1 MSHGANAQRKSV
13 PFAILAALCLIPPAH
28 AEEKPL
34 WEAGLGIGAL
44 RFPDYRGSDEAQ
56 VYPVP
61 VPYFIYRGKILK
73 ADRDGV
79 RGEIFNREYVELSMS
94 LNATIP
100 VKSEN
105 NAARRDMPDLQPTL
119 ELGPSLDLHLW
130 RSADEAMKLDVVMP
144 LRVPLTVENSPQ
156 FIGWVFSPRLN
167 LDIEDVAGH
176 VGGHVEGMAGW
187 NLGLGAG
194 PIFADRKFHEYFYSV
209 APQFATPDRPA
220 YEADGG
226 YSGMHFLLALSKR
239 FPDYWVGAYMR
250 YDTLSGAAFEDSPLV
265 RSKHYLSGGFGIAW
279 MIGQS
284 KRMVETE
291 D

>member
-1 MSHGANAQRKSV
+1 MNQKHRRTIASVLIAIPLGGALPVHAQEKL
-13 PFAILAALCLIPPAH
+13 P
-28 AEEKPL
+28 EQKPL

-61 VPYFIYRGKILK
+61 VPYFIYRGRIFK

-79 RGEIFNREYVELSMS
+79 RGEIFNRRYVELSMS

-100 VKSEN
+100 VESEN
-105 NAARRDMPDLQPTL
+105 NAARRDMPDLQPTI

-130 RSADEAMKLDVVMP
+130 RSADEDMKLDLVMP

-156 FIGWVFSPRLN
+156 FIGWVFSPRIN
-167 LDIEDVAGH
+167 LDLDNVAGY
-176 VGGHVEGMAGW
+176 AGW
-187 NLGLGAG
+187 NFGFGAG
-194 PIFADRKFHEYFYSV
+194 PIFADDKFHEYFYSV
-209 APQFATPDRPA
+209 APQFATANRPA
-220 YEADGG
+220 YEAEGG
-226 YSGMHFLLALSKR
+226 YSGMHFLTSLSKR
-239 FPDYWVGAYMR
+239 FPDYWIGAYMR
-250 YDTLSGAAFEDSPLV
+250 YDTLSGAAFDDSPLV

-284 KRMVETE
+284 KRMVESE

>member
-1 MSHGANAQRKSV
+1 MNQKHRRTIASVLIAIPLGGALPVHAQEKL
-13 PFAILAALCLIPPAH
+13 P
-28 AEEKPL
+28 EQKPL

-61 VPYFIYRGKILK
+61 VPYFIYRGRIFK

-79 RGEIFNREYVELSMS
+79 RGEIFNRRYVELSMS

-100 VKSEN
+100 VESEN
-105 NAARRDMPDLQPTL
+105 NAARRDMPDLQPTI

-130 RSADEAMKLDVVMP
+130 RSADEDMKLDLVMP

-156 FIGWVFSPRLN
+156 FIGWVLSPRIN
-167 LDIEDVAGH
+167 LDLHNVAGY
-176 VGGHVEGMAGW
+176 AGW
-187 NLGLGAG
+187 NFGFGAG
-194 PIFADRKFHEYFYSV
+194 PIFADDKFHEYFYSV
-209 APQFATPDRPA
+209 APQFATANRPA
-220 YEADGG
+220 YEAEGG
-226 YSGMHFLLALSKR
+226 YSGMHFLTSLSKR
-239 FPDYWVGAYMR
+239 FPDYWIGAYMR
-250 YDTLSGAAFEDSPLV
+250 YDTLSGAAFDDSPLV

-284 KRMVETE
+284 KRMVESE

>member
-1 MSHGANAQRKSV
+1 MNQKHRRTIASVLIAISLGGALPV
-13 PFAILAALCLIPPAH
+13 HAAEKP
-28 AEEKPL
+28 EQKPL

-61 VPYFIYRGKILK
+61 VPYFIYRGRIFK

-79 RGEIFNREYVELSMS
+79 RGEIFNRRYVELSMS

-100 VKSEN
+100 VESEN
-105 NAARRDMPDLQPTL
+105 NAARRDMPDLQPTI

-130 RSADEAMKLDVVMP
+130 RSADEDMKLDLVMP

-156 FIGWVFSPRLN
+156 FIGWVFSPRIN
-167 LDIEDVAGH
+167 LDLDNVAGY
-176 VGGHVEGMAGW
+176 AGW
-187 NLGLGAG
+187 NFGFGAG
-194 PIFADRKFHEYFYSV
+194 PIFADDKFHEYFYSV
-209 APQFATPDRPA
+209 APQFVTADRPA
-220 YEADGG
+220 YEAEGG
-226 YSGMHFLLALSKR
+226 YSGMHFLTSLSKR
-239 FPDYWVGAYMR
+239 FPDYWIGAYMR
-250 YDTLSGAAFEDSPLV
+250 YDTLSGAAFDDSPLV

-284 KRMVETE
+284 KRMVVESE

>member
-1 MSHGANAQRKSV
+1 MNQKHHRTIASVLIAISLGGALPV
-13 PFAILAALCLIPPAH
+13 H
-28 AEEKPL
+28 AEEKPPKQKPPEQKPL

-61 VPYFIYRGKILK
+61 VPYFIYRGRILK

-79 RGEIFNREYVELSMS
+79 RGEIFNRRYVELSMS

-100 VKSEN
+100 VESEN
-105 NAARRDMPDLQPTL
+105 NATRRDMPDLQPTI

-130 RSADEAMKLDVVMP
+130 RSADEDMKLDLVMP

-156 FIGWVFSPRLN
+156 FIGWVFSPRIN
-167 LDIEDVAGH
+167 LDLDNVAGY
-176 VGGHVEGMAGW
+176 AGW
-187 NLGLGAG
+187 NFGLGAG
-194 PIFADRKFHEYFYSV
+194 PIFADDKFHEYFYSV
-209 APQFATPDRPA
+209 APQFATADRPA
-220 YEADGG
+220 YEAEGG
-226 YSGMHFLLALSKR
+226 YSGMHFLTSLSKR

-250 YDTLSGAAFEDSPLV
+250 YDTLSGAAFDDSPLV

-284 KRMVETE
+284 KRMVESE

>member
-1 MSHGANAQRKSV
+1 MK
-13 PFAILAALCLIPPAH
+13 LAAITRRTFALSALLTSLCLNQPVH

-61 VPYFIYRGKILK
+61 VPYFIYRGKIFK
-73 ADRDGV
+73 ADKDGV
-79 RGEIFNREYVELSMS
+79 RGEIFNRRYAELSMS

-100 VKSEN
+100 VKSDN
-105 NAARRDMPDLQPTL
+105 NAARRQMPDLQPTV
-119 ELGPSLDLHLW
+119 EFGPSLDLHVW
-130 RSADEAMKLDVVMP
+130 QSASEDMKLDVVMP

-156 FIGWVFSPRLN
+156 FIGWVFSPRIN
-167 LDIEDVAGH
+167 LDIANVAGLT
-176 VGGHVEGMAGW
+176 GW
-187 NLGLGAG
+187 NFGLGAG

-209 APQFATPDRPA
+209 APQFATPQRPA

-226 YSGMHFLLALSKR
+226 YSGAHFLMALSKR
-239 FPDYWVGAYMR
+239 FPNYWVGAYMR
-250 YDTLSGAAFEDSPLV
+250 YDTLHGAAFEDSPLV
-265 RSKHYLSGGFGIAW
+265 RSNHYLSGGFGIAW

-284 KRMVETE
+284 KRMVES
-291 D
+291 DD

>member
-1 MSHGANAQRKSV
+1 MTFAMSV
-13 PFAILAALCLIPPAH
+13 PRMFVLPAILASVWLIPAAH

-61 VPYFIYRGKILK
+61 VPYFIYRGKIFK

-79 RGEIFNREYVELSMS
+79 RGEIFNRKHVELSVS

-100 VKSEN
+100 VESEN
-105 NAARRDMPDLQPTL
+105 NAARTQMPDLQPTI
-119 ELGPSLDLHLW
+119 EVGPSLDLHLW
-130 RSADEAMKLDVVMP
+130 QSSDEDMKLDVVMP
-144 LRVPLTVENSPQ
+144 LRVPMTVESSPRLV
-156 FIGWVFSPRLN
+156 GWVFSPRIN
-167 LDIEDVAGH
+167 LDIDNVLGQAE
-176 VGGHVEGMAGW
+176 W
-187 NLGLGAG
+187 NFGFGAG
-194 PIFADRKFHEYFYSV
+194 PIVADRTFHDYFYSV
-209 APQFATPDRPA
+209 APQFATPQRPA
-220 YEADGG
+220 YEAKGG
-226 YSGMHFLLALSKR
+226 YSGMHFLTSLSKR
-239 FPDYWVGAYMR
+239 FPDHWVGAYLR

-279 MIGQS
+279 LIGQS
-284 KRMVETE
+284 KRMVESE

>member
-1 MSHGANAQRKSV
+1 MQRLSL
-13 PFAILAALCLIPPAH
+13 PLSILALLCLVSPAH

-61 VPYFIYRGKILK
+61 VPYFIYRGRILK

-100 VKSEN
+100 VESEN
-105 NAARRDMPDLQPTL
+105 NAARRQMPDLQPTI

-130 RSADEAMKLDVVMP
+130 RSADEAMKLGVVMP
-144 LRVPLTVENSPQ
+144 LRVPLTVESSPQ
-156 FIGWVFSPRLN
+156 LIGWVFSPRIN
-167 LDIEDVAGH
+167 LDIEDVAGQ
-176 VGGHVEGMAGW
+176 AGW
-187 NLGLGAG
+187 NFGLGAG

-209 APQFATPDRPA
+209 ASQFATPERPA
-220 YEADGG
+220 YETDGG

-284 KRMVETE
+284 KRMVESE

>member
-1 MSHGANAQRKSV
+1 MSFAVSAQRISV
-13 PFAILAALCLIPPAH
+13 LSAIVAGLWLIPPAH
-28 AEEKPL
+28 AEQKPL
-34 WEAGLGIGAL
+34 WEAGMGIGAL

-61 VPYFIYRGKILK
+61 VPYFIYRGKIFK

-94 LNATIP
+94 VNATIP

-105 NAARRDMPDLQPTL
+105 NAARTQMPDLQPTV

-130 RSADEAMKLDVVMP
+130 RSADEEMKLDVVMP
-144 LRVPLTVENSPQ
+144 LRVPLTVESSPQ
-156 FIGWVFSPRLN
+156 FIGWVFSPRIN
-167 LDIEDVAGH
+167 LDIDNVAGQ
-176 VGGHVEGMAGW
+176 VEGMEGW
-187 NLGLGAG
+187 NVGLGAG
-194 PIFADRKFHEYFYSV
+194 PIFAGQKFHDYFYSV
-209 APQFATPDRPA
+209 APQFATPERPA
-220 YEADGG
+220 YEAPGG
-226 YSGMHFLLALSKR
+226 YSGMHFLASLSKR

-250 YDTLSGAAFEDSPLV
+250 YDALNGAAFEDSPLV

-284 KRMVETE
+284 KRMVESK